1 MLIFLQRYKEARWQ
15 QIPIF
20 VQTIQMKN
28 WVFLSVLFFSGN
40 TFAQLQYMGSELGL
54 EPYIGFSNLGGSVGG
69 ELKYAAR
76 LSENLL
82 VGPSFRL
89 QRNWSNNL
97 GIQSNMTT
105 WGGGVFAHYR
115 YQELIFGGV
124 EFQLLKSPFSFANP
138 QQVVRPWSPTLMV
151 GGGFY
156 LKLTDKVRLNAAL
169 FYDVINADN
178 SPFRSSYNFKVKN
191 EFGQVVRILPIIYR
205 LTFFIPLDSQE

>member
-1 MLIFLQRYKEARWQ
+1 MKNCIFLIA
-15 QIPIF
+15 
-20 VQTIQMKN
+20 
-28 WVFLSVLFFSGN
+28 LLFAGKSIG
-40 TFAQLQYMGSELGL
+40 QLQYMGSELGL
-54 EPYIGFSNLGGSVGG
+54 EPYIGFSNLGGAVGG

-82 VGPSFRL
+82 VGPSLRV

-97 GIQSNMTT
+97 GVQSNMTT
-105 WGGGVFAHYR
+105 WGGGVFSQYS
-115 YQELIFGGV
+115 YQELVFGGV
-124 EFQLLKSPFSFANP
+124 EFQYLKSPFSFVNP
-138 QQVVRPWSPTLMV
+138 LQVVKPWSPTLMV

-156 LKLTDKVRLNAAL
+156 LKLSDKVRLNAAL

-178 SPFRSSYNFKVKN
+178 SPFRSSYTFKVKN

>member
-1 MLIFLQRYKEARWQ
+1 MAANPVSLYKYLI
-15 QIPIF
+15 
-20 VQTIQMKN
+20 MKN
-28 WVFLSVLFFSGN
+28 LVFLIALLFAGKSI
-40 TFAQLQYMGSELGL
+40 AQLQYLGSELGL
-54 EPYIGFSNLGGSVGG
+54 EPYIGFSNLGGAVGG

-97 GIQSNMTT
+97 GAQSNMTT

-124 EFQLLKSPFSFANP
+124 EFQYLKSPYSFVNP
-138 QQVVRPWSPTLMV
+138 LQVVKPWSPTLMV

-156 LKLTDKVRLNAAL
+156 LKLSDKIRLNAAL
-169 FYDVINADN
+169 FYDVINAVN
-178 SPFRSSYNFKVKN
+178 SPFRSSYTFKVKN

-205 LTFFIPLDSQE
+205 LTFFIPLDEK

>member
-1 MLIFLQRYKEARWQ
+1 MAANPVSLYKYLI
-15 QIPIF
+15 
-20 VQTIQMKN
+20 MKN
-28 WVFLSVLFFSGN
+28 LVFLIALLFAGKSIG
-40 TFAQLQYMGSELGL
+40 QLQYLGSELGL
-54 EPYIGFSNLGGSVGG
+54 EPYIGFSNLGGAVGG

-97 GIQSNMTT
+97 GAQSNMTT

-124 EFQLLKSPFSFANP
+124 EFQYLKSPYSFVNP
-138 QQVVRPWSPTLMV
+138 LQVVKPWSPTLMV

-156 LKLTDKVRLNAAL
+156 LKLSDKIRLNAAL
-169 FYDVINADN
+169 FYDVINAVN
-178 SPFRSSYNFKVKN
+178 SPFRSSYTFKVKN

-205 LTFFIPLDSQE
+205 LTFFIPLDEK

>member
-1 MLIFLQRYKEARWQ
+1 VAANPVSLYKRLI
-15 QIPIF
+15 
-20 VQTIQMKN
+20 MKN
-28 WVFLSVLFFSGN
+28 WVFLIALLFAGKSI
-40 TFAQLQYMGSELGL
+40 AQLQYMGSELGL
-54 EPYIGFSNLGGSVGG
+54 EPYIGFSNLGGAVGG

-82 VGPSFRL
+82 VGPSLRV

-97 GIQSNMTT
+97 GVQSNMTT

-115 YQELIFGGV
+115 YQELVFGGV
-124 EFQLLKSPFSFANP
+124 EFQYLKSPFSFVNP
-138 QQVVRPWSPTLMV
+138 LQVVKPWSPTLMV

-156 LKLTDKVRLNAAL
+156 LKLSDKVRLNAAL

-178 SPFRSSYNFKVKN
+178 SPFRSSYTFKVKN

>member
-1 MLIFLQRYKEARWQ
+1 VAANPVSLYKYLI
-15 QIPIF
+15 
-20 VQTIQMKN
+20 MKN
-28 WVFLSVLFFSGN
+28 LVFLIALLFAGKSIG
-40 TFAQLQYMGSELGL
+40 QLQYLGSELGL
-54 EPYIGFSNLGGSVGG
+54 EPYIGFSNLGGAVGG

-97 GIQSNMTT
+97 GAQSNMTT

-124 EFQLLKSPFSFANP
+124 EFQYLKSPYSFVNP
-138 QQVVRPWSPTLMV
+138 LQVVKPWSPTLMV

-156 LKLTDKVRLNAAL
+156 LKLSDKIRLNAAL
-169 FYDVINADN
+169 FYDVINAVN
-178 SPFRSSYNFKVKN
+178 SPFRSSYTFKVKN

-205 LTFFIPLDSQE
+205 LTFFIPLDEK

>member
-1 MLIFLQRYKEARWQ
+1 
-15 QIPIF
+15 
-20 VQTIQMKN
+20 MKN
-28 WVFLSVLFFSGN
+28 WVFLIALLFAGKSI
-40 TFAQLQYMGSELGL
+40 AQLQYMGSELGL
-54 EPYIGFSNLGGSVGG
+54 EPYIGFSNLGGAVGG

-82 VGPSFRL
+82 VGPSLRV

-97 GIQSNMTT
+97 GMQSNMTT

-124 EFQLLKSPFSFANP
+124 EFQYLKSPFSFVNP
-138 QQVVRPWSPTLMV
+138 LQVVKPWSPTLMV

-156 LKLTDKVRLNAAL
+156 LKLSDKVRLNAAL

-178 SPFRSSYNFKVKN
+178 SPFRSSYTFKVKN

-205 LTFFIPLDSQE
+205 LTFFIPLDEK

>member
-1 MLIFLQRYKEARWQ
+1 VAANPVSLYKYLI
-15 QIPIF
+15 
-20 VQTIQMKN
+20 MKN
-28 WVFLSVLFFSGN
+28 LVFLIALLFAGKSI
-40 TFAQLQYMGSELGL
+40 AQLQYLGSELGL
-54 EPYIGFSNLGGSVGG
+54 EPYIGFSNLGGAVGG

-97 GIQSNMTT
+97 GAQSNMTT

-124 EFQLLKSPFSFANP
+124 EFQYLKSPYSFVNP
-138 QQVVRPWSPTLMV
+138 LQVVKPWSPTLMV

-156 LKLTDKVRLNAAL
+156 LKLSDKIRLNAAL
-169 FYDVINADN
+169 FYDVINAVN
-178 SPFRSSYNFKVKN
+178 SPFRSSYTFKVKN

-205 LTFFIPLDSQE
+205 LTFFIPLDEK

>member
-1 MLIFLQRYKEARWQ
+1 MAANPVSLYKYLI
-15 QIPIF
+15 
-20 VQTIQMKN
+20 MKN
-28 WVFLSVLFFSGN
+28 LVFLIALLFAGKSI
-40 TFAQLQYMGSELGL
+40 AQLQYLGSELGL
-54 EPYIGFSNLGGSVGG
+54 EPYIGFSNLGGAVGG

-97 GIQSNMTT
+97 GAQSNMTT

-124 EFQLLKSPFSFANP
+124 EFQYLKSPYSFVNP
-138 QQVVRPWSPTLMV
+138 LQVVKPWSPTLMV

-156 LKLTDKVRLNAAL
+156 LKLSDKIRLNAAL
-169 FYDVINADN
+169 FYDVINAVN
-178 SPFRSSYNFKVKN
+178 SPFRSSYTFKVKN

-205 LTFFIPLDSQE
+205 LTFFIPIDEK

>member
-1 MLIFLQRYKEARWQ
+1 VAANPVSLYKYLI
-15 QIPIF
+15 
-20 VQTIQMKN
+20 MKN
-28 WVFLSVLFFSGN
+28 LVFLIALLFAGKSI
-40 TFAQLQYMGSELGL
+40 AQLQYLGSELGL
-54 EPYIGFSNLGGSVGG
+54 EPYIGFSNLGGAVGG

-97 GIQSNMTT
+97 GAQSNMTT

-124 EFQLLKSPFSFANP
+124 EFQYLKSPYSFVNP
-138 QQVVRPWSPTLMV
+138 LQVVKPWSPTLMV

-156 LKLTDKVRLNAAL
+156 LKLSDKIRLNAAL
-169 FYDVINADN
+169 FYDVINAVN
-178 SPFRSSYNFKVKN
+178 SPFRSSYTFKVKN

-205 LTFFIPLDSQE
+205 LTFFIPIDEK

>member
-1 MLIFLQRYKEARWQ
+1 VAANPVSLYKYLI
-15 QIPIF
+15 
-20 VQTIQMKN
+20 MKN
-28 WVFLSVLFFSGN
+28 LVFLIALLFAGKSI
-40 TFAQLQYMGSELGL
+40 AQLQYLGSELGL
-54 EPYIGFSNLGGSVGG
+54 EPYIGFSNLGGAVGG

-97 GIQSNMTT
+97 GAQSNMTT

-124 EFQLLKSPFSFANP
+124 EFQYLKSPYSFVNP
-138 QQVVRPWSPTLMV
+138 LQVVKPWSPTLMV

-156 LKLTDKVRLNAAL
+156 LKLSDKIRLNAAL
-169 FYDVINADN
+169 FYDVINAVN
-178 SPFRSSYNFKVKN
+178 SPFRSSYTFKVKN
-191 EFGQVVRILPIIYR
+191 EFGQVLSLIHI
-205 LTFFIPLDSQE
+205 